1 MKPRLS
7 QLALVLSGHSVHS
20 AHRWSDSPWG
30 QSQPSLQTGDCH
42 PRITESPDMKHGVTI
57 HAGSSGSTA
66 PVESSVQGHG
76 LPASSPDGQGEQ
88 GMVETVMDAKYT

>member
-1 MKPRLS
+1 
-7 QLALVLSGHSVHS
+7 
-20 AHRWSDSPWG
+20 
-30 QSQPSLQTGDCH
+30 
-42 PRITESPDMKHGVTI
+42 MKHGVTI

-88 GMVETVMDAKYT
+88 GMVETVMDAKYTWAQLATVSTVAVSSRAISYLFLLTQGLCKEDFLCVPLAQGLCPL